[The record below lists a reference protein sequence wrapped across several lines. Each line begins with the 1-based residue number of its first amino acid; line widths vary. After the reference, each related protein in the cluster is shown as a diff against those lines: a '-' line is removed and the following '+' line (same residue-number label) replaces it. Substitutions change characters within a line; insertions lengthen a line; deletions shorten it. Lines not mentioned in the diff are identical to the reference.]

1 MRSLLLMTMCLLRI
15 AGPASAGVPTFSEH
29 TVEAPTGAAPGF
41 DIYWAD
47 IEGDGLK
54 DLFILPRGQEQVLLF
69 RQTPSGFAAAPSQ
82 VVKFPEGTAWFGVW
96 NLDGAPGSE
105 LLFSGPG
112 GLRFYPQV
120 NGSFT
125 QDAKVLLDGDQVFTG
140 KSSLKALPLGQ
151 AGSGRILVPMIRA
164 DRVRFYEVDDSRKL
178 RLTEEA
184 RLDLW
189 HSVTDA
195 RVNQWSAGQNASHA
209 IVVET
214 VARGPTATDRQGSPT
229 AENPSIEAMQRRMR
243 ETSGFIRSRVETCD
257 INRDGRQDLV
267 LWSLFGGLEPKT
279 RIAVFLRQADGSL
292 PSQPS
297 YAIRYPGAPVRLSAV
312 RDSVSVLAD
321 VDGDG
326 RPEIVLAT
334 PKPLALSITAL
345 MEMYMNKGLEF
356 TVAIWR
362 YDDRNGFSG
371 QPDFGLPVTTKLP
384 LSSLGGDLVS
394 VSLGTYEWLRSLIA
408 VEGDFNGDGR
418 PDCVVARLP
427 TLIQIYCSTAG
438 RGFFPEKPSLEV
450 RPAVE
455 GEITLDDL
463 NGDGLSDLCVSSQ
476 EEQRISL
483 FLSGVLQNGD

>member
-1 MRSLLLMTMCLLRI
+1 MRYLLIMTMCLLRI
-15 AGPASAGVPTFSEH
+15 AGPASADVPTFSKH
-29 TVEAPTGAAPGF
+29 TIDAPTGAAPGF

-47 IEGDGLK
+47 VDGDGLK
-54 DLFILPRGQEQVLLF
+54 DLFILPRGQEQVFLF

-82 VVKFPEGTAWFGVW
+82 VVNFPDGTAWFGVW
-96 NLDGAPGSE
+96 NLDGAPGSR

-112 GLRFYPQV
+112 ALRFYPQV
-120 NGSFT
+120 NGCFA
-125 QDAKVLLDGDQVFTG
+125 QDAKALLDGDQVFTG

-151 AGSGRILVPMIRA
+151 PGSGRVLVPMILA
-164 DRVRFYEVDDSRKL
+164 DRIRFYEVDDSLKL

-184 RLDLW
+184 RLDLS

-214 VARGPTATDRQGSPT
+214 VARGPTATDKAGSPM
-229 AENPSIEAMQRRMR
+229 AENPSIETMQRRMR

-257 INRDGRQDLV
+257 LNRDGRQDLV

-279 RIAVFLRQADGSL
+279 MIAVFLRQANGSL
-292 PSQPS
+292 PSEPS
-297 YAIRYPGAPVRLSAV
+297 CAIRYPGAPVRLNAA

-326 RPEIVLAT
+326 RPEIVLAK
-334 PKPLALSITAL
+334 PKPLAISIATL
-345 MEMYMNKGLEF
+345 IETYMNKGLEF

-362 YDDRNGFSG
+362 YEDRNGFSG

-384 LSSLGGDLVS
+384 LSALGGDL

-427 TLIQIYCSTAG
+427 TLLQIYFSTAG
-438 RGFFPEKPSLEV
+438 HGFFQEKPALEV

-463 NGDGLSDLCVSSQ
+463 NRDGLSDVCVSSQ
-476 EEQRISL
+476 EEHRISL
-483 FLSGVLQNGD
+483 FLSTKPSQ